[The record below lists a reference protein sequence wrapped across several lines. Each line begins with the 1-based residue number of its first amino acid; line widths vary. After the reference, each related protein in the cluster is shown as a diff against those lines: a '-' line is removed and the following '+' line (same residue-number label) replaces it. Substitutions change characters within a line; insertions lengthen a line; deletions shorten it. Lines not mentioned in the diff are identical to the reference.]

1 MTEFL
6 SRCNNSRIMW
16 MRLMIS
22 EQELLKKWGSLTQD
36 KQKQVLDFMDFL
48 YWQDINSK
56 PGLEKRLQQ
65 IRNKVIEQ
73 SIPLYGNSNVVNDQI
88 P

>member
-1 MTEFL
+1 
-6 SRCNNSRIMW
+6 
-16 MRLMIS
+16 MIS
-22 EQELLKKWGSLTQD
+22 EQELLKKWVSLTQD

-73 SIPLYGNSNVVNDQI
+73 SIPLYGNSNIVNDQV